1 MAKLIQTNI
10 AVTLSRLVRNNEPDQ
25 PILTEELKS
34 ALLEVIQEIAGAN
47 VLVEVEITDELS

>member
-10 AVTLSRLVRNNEPDQ
+10 AVTLSRLVRNTEPDQ